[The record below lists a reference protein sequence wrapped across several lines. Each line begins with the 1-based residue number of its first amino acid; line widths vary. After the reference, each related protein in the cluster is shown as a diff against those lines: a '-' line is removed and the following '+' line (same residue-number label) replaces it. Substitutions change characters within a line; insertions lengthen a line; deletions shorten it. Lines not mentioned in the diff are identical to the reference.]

1 MVECYSVV
9 GVENRTAKIRRI
21 FERCFIAGRAF
32 IIYFQICIN
41 KNAVVVFDSV
51 FVFLDV
57 RDNDCS
63 GYEDAR
69 TKFERKAC
77 PVAQI

>member
-1 MVECYSVV
+1 MFS
-9 GVENRTAKIRRI
+9 GLKNKTAKIRRI

-57 RDNDCS
+57 RDND
-63 GYEDAR
+63 
-69 TKFERKAC
+69 
-77 PVAQI
+77 

>member
-1 MVECYSVV
+1 M
-9 GVENRTAKIRRI
+9 
-21 FERCFIAGRAF
+21 
-32 IIYFQICIN
+32 
-41 KNAVVVFDSV
+41 VFDNV

-77 PVAQI
+77 PVAQIKPNLTYKQEKQLQSLIKN